1 MKATSSSV
9 SWAPRAPRKRGA
21 ASSAGKVAVLLAV
34 ATLGGLYSEG
44 AFRRGGIGDR
54 ACDRVGVLSRV
65 VGEHRHV
72 IFIARRRGGS
82 SRRAVGACQV
92 SVVKTSSPPSRY
104 GRAAFL

>member
-1 MKATSSSV
+1 MGAQSAKET
-9 SWAPRAPRKRGA
+9 RRGVVC
-21 ASSAGKVAVLLAV
+21 GKSRGSFGV

-72 IFIARRRGGS
+72 IFVARRRGGS
-82 SRRAVGACQV
+82 SRRAAGI
-92 SVVKTSSPPSRY
+92 
-104 GRAAFL
+104 